1 MDMDELQS
9 ALWAGAKAFV
19 VGFTLTSL
27 VLILIRLS
35 QILDILE
42 AGVVS

>member
-19 VGFTLTSL
+19 VGFSLTIL
-27 VLILIRLS
+27 VLILVRVH